1 MEMQNI
7 EYKEIWKDEYLKW
20 ICGFANA
27 QGGKIYVGVEDSGKP
42 VGLDH
47 PKTLLED
54 IPNKIATTMG
64 IVADVNLLEQDGL
77 SYIEISVSPSNLPI
91 AYHGV
96 FYYRSGATKQELRG
110 TALQDF
116 LLKKMGRSWDDVTM
130 HNATI
135 DCIDRESIDY
145 FLKKGIKAERIAPE
159 EEGNS
164 TETVLSNLGLID
176 ENGNLKNAAILLF
189 AKRPQQYFTGV
200 EFKIGK
206 FGKDETDLRIQD
218 SIEGNLIHMADEVVK
233 ILKSYYLT
241 RPIHYEGMQRVEPL
255 EVPINA
261 LREILY
267 NAIAHK
273 DYSGV
278 HTQMRV
284 YDDRV
289 ELWNDGALPDGVTQD
304 TLMKEHSSRP
314 RNKNIAYAMF
324 KAGFIEVWGRGWKK
338 ICDEFSAV
346 GLPIPTIESVQG
358 GTKVCFKRPTNVGSL
373 SEDVGSSVGSL
384 ESAKLTDRQKNI
396 CKMLII
402 NPHVSAKAMSEV
414 LSVVPRTIERE
425 LSSMQKAGVIRHEG
439 KTSGGKW
446 VVLIALE

>member
-1 MEMQNI
+1 MKNTESNI
-7 EYKEIWKDEYLKW
+7 CQITAFMDGRPVLSETYHGYSKDDCCHIASATKSIVGLLVGIAPRKN
-20 ICGFANA
+20 FFAANA
-27 QGGKIYVGVEDSGKP
+27 DEHIHFTVDKAPKGKLWLADPQGIGTPGY
-42 VGLDH
+42 GLCMSAEEMCRIGQLCLQ
-47 PKTLLED
+47 K
-54 IPNKIATTMG
+54 
-64 IVADVNLLEQDGL
+64 
-77 SYIEISVSPSNLPI
+77 
-91 AYHGV
+91 
-96 FYYRSGATKQELRG
+96 GA
-110 TALQDF
+110 
-116 LLKKMGRSWDDVTM
+116 
-130 HNATI
+130 
-135 DCIDRESIDY
+135 
-145 FLKKGIKAERIAPE
+145 
-159 EEGNS
+159 
-164 TETVLSNLGLID
+164 
-176 ENGNLKNAAILLF
+176 
-189 AKRPQQYFTGV
+189 
-200 EFKIGK
+200 
-206 FGKDETDLRIQD
+206 
-218 SIEGNLIHMADEVVK
+218 
-233 ILKSYYLT
+233 
-241 RPIHYEGMQRVEPL
+241 YEGKRLISEQWIEEMTTGQKVGKNYTPL
-255 EVPINA
+255 
-261 LREILY
+261 L
-267 NAIAHK
+267 
-273 DYSGV
+273 
-278 HTQMRV
+278 
-284 YDDRV
+284 RV